1 MNSLDYT
8 KLEVFL
14 YQLIKMINESNN
26 LKKKS
31 KKKEN

>member
-14 YQLIKMINESNN
+14 YQLIKMIKESNN
-26 LKKKS
+26 LKKKIE
-31 KKKEN
+31 KNEN